1 MASFYF
7 GRIKYTDYL
16 QANSLVRDIT
26 GAIRQSGADLR
37 TAISKDASARV
48 ASEEAIKR
56 DLGVMSQGLDDIRWA
71 VEDLNATFSYNMGL
85 VIAQQQVQNRILL
98 GLSEQLAAIHKE
110 QKEQLQGRAREL
122 YRMGCDRMRRGL
134 LQEALEALHGS
145 EQKNSTD
152 YLMQLELGR
161 LYLYGWNED
170 YNVVNLEKARRHL
183 LLAAKYGRAEIAF
196 LPDSAASAGEAFLH
210 AAIACHLLA
219 SEARLAGDELAVRR
233 LLDESVRLALEAGEL
248 RPKLGEA
255 HYQAAVGLVLLGE
268 HERAISGLEQAIRVD
283 RRYWSKADTDDN
295 LAPARNTVAGMQL
308 RLMQEARDK
317 AREAVLSY
325 DAMFDNA
332 NARHKEIE
340 LQRVDVSNFV
350 AQNRL
355 SDSGTSDLAND
366 AANAA
371 TLVLQLTTLRARMA
385 ALLESGTYL
394 DYLDT
399 LPVVRE
405 ATDSLN
411 VCAELD
417 KTIAQKL
424 TQVRQKADD
433 ELAKRNADIVS
444 AQSDLRAA
452 DGRLT
457 KELRTLNVAMAL
469 VVLTVVAPLSMFLIT
484 LIATEI
490 RASSGTLALF
500 TYLAFLGASAAF
512 AVSNDMW
519 NWGTGEADRDHGGRD
534 AWWLAMLL
542 PFVAF
547 FAALVWL
554 FRYPK
559 NRSTV
564 RARYEIAHNQAQA
577 RLDRL
582 TGKKE

>member
-7 GRIKYTDYL
+7 GRIRYTDYL

-26 GAIRQSGADLR
+26 GAIRQSGADLQ
-37 TAISKDASARV
+37 TAISKDASARM
-48 ASEEAIKR
+48 ASEEAIR
-56 DLGVMSQGLDDIRWA
+56 RELGVMSQGLDDVRWA
-71 VEDLNATFSYNMGL
+71 IEDLNATFSYNMGL

-98 GLSEQLAAIHKE
+98 SLSEQLAAIHKE

-134 LQEALEALHGS
+134 LQEALEALHCS
-145 EQKNSTD
+145 EQKNRTD

-170 YNVVNLEKARRHL
+170 YNVVDLEKARSHL
-183 LLAAKYGRAEIAF
+183 LLAARYGKAEIAF

-219 SEARLAGDELAVRR
+219 SEARLAGDEPAVRR

-295 LAPARNTVAGMQL
+295 LAQARKMIADMQL
-308 RLMQEARDK
+308 RLRQEAQGR

-325 DAMFDNA
+325 EARFDNA

-355 SDSGTSDLAND
+355 SDSGTSDLTND
-366 AANAA
+366 AAKAA
-371 TLVLQLTTLRARMA
+371 TFELQLTTLRARMA
-385 ALLESGTYL
+385 ALLESGTYF

-399 LPVVRE
+399 LPVIRE
-405 ATDSLN
+405 ATNSLN

-433 ELAKRNADIVS
+433 ELAKRNADIVL
-444 AQSDLRAA
+444 AQADLRAA
-452 DGRLT
+452 DARLT

-469 VVLTVVAPLSMFLIT
+469 VVLTVVAPLSML
-484 LIATEI
+484 LIAVTTESFGAGYVAI
-490 RASSGTLALF
+490 AILGGT
-500 TYLAFLGASAAF
+500 AAF
-512 AVSNDMW
+512 TVSNYMW
-519 NWGTGEADRDHGGRD
+519 NWFEGQADRDHVTSAD
-534 AWWLAMLL
+534 WWWVMLL
-542 PFVAF
+542 PVVAF
-547 FAALVWL
+547 LAALVWL

-564 RARYEIAHNQAQA
+564 RARHKTAHNQAQI

-582 TGKKE
+582 SGKTE